1 MSTDAEIVAALITKG
16 GCDNL
21 KALLLGLRPTADY
34 QRLGFAN
41 SVANF
46 GSAEGRAA
54 EISRLT
60 AKNAAGTL
68 EIAARAESQYK
79 AEAKLELSK
88 DETRLNNLVLK
99 TYTQGGDDK
108 AERMFD
114 GNTAKTRVGHVG
126 RVDELLPLVAAR
138 KAALPS

>member
-1 MSTDAEIVAALITKG
+1 MPFSNADIVAALSSKAE
-16 GCDNL
+16 CDNYTAFL
-21 KALLLGLRPTADY
+21 TRIRSTADY

-41 SVANF
+41 SVASF

-54 EISRLT
+54 EITRLT
-60 AKNAAGTL
+60 AQNAATAL
-68 EIAARAESQYK
+68 EVAAITDPERK
-79 AEAKLELSK
+79 AQAKASLLR
-88 DETRLNNLVLK
+88 DETKLNGLELK

-114 GNTAKTRVGHVG
+114 GNTAENRTA

-138 KAALPS
+138 KDALSN